1 MFKTKTSVDRHVQEV
16 FKKVRDENE
25 RNLRCYH
32 IAKLYYQVGDYDS
45 ARRYLSSYLE
55 VKNESAVAHK
65 LLGQIYEALEQKE
78 SAFAQYK
85 QSLEL
90 DSRQDD
96 LVLKVCELLIDT
108 DVGMDINRMKYWSD
122 RASETLPNHRIVFEL
137 KEKILTADKSNA
149 NDDDLEGLITSE
161 LSARPSDIQLHIKL
175 IKYYVKKNRLS
186 DAFKHAI
193 DVELTYLHRDNLI
206 WYETLC
212 DLLSK
217 CKDIR
222 QTKIPFWIFYVSSL
236 ERYVSLTLREHN
248 NAINS
253 TIQDATQA
261 LFNFD
266 QSLTEAKQQ
275 NYLDH
280 SILSEQMFQHMW
292 GQLNYHLA
300 CLLIRK
306 VKREQKNWIE
316 IGRLCSALLLGAI
329 HSTPIDLTTSWAI
342 NLKEFKELATLWNK
356 EGSYRCSQAA
366 HTLKDYGKDN
376 PKRLMDKI
384 DEYFNSTWREN
395 IYRKIFNGK
404 LHEQMINQSYFANST
419 LANPPLRLLSI
430 TELKIYDEIAKEIY
444 PSSLHH
450 HVWLGIVN
458 RPHYDGNN
466 LDNLT
471 IYPNQYCH
479 VFDNLQLSVFNLS
492 QASPDTIGRLDIDAF
507 LNATIYCA
515 IEIVDEQQRSGFL
528 SPDRMP
534 TLPADLTNTI
544 CTSAQEK
551 WWQYAYKIYSRDN
564 NIDGD
569 YGELR
574 QEIQRGL
581 EIVRCIG
588 NHGLHINILVHLARL
603 FYHRAELLRVID
615 KNHSDLIY
623 LQLRYELYW
632 SNAVPLLERLLK
644 NNSIRMT
651 TCKMFDY
658 HGKNMTNGE
667 ISCALDEGRLILAQK
682 YLRNKQ
688 YEQAIDALQIIKS
701 PEASYHQGEIYK
713 ILADELIESQPRE
726 NLASSIK
733 SQHIIMLTKA
743 RNCYYLTLDRLR
755 SPGSNPNHPLNAELG
770 NRIECIEND
779 LKKIDPDLSRNDF
792 NRHDCDVFSEES
804 YSSAHSIDQ
813 NQSHNLILNNS
824 TLGNISTPQRIASY
838 RTPKQLNTP
847 RNNNNHH
854 HHHHHTHDAIEL
866 SRSRIQNEA
875 RPSPERLDAQLRQL
889 IYSKDNM
896 LTVMM
901 DQIKILVDSNKQL
914 DGKLEELRKDFAN
927 FRIETQQKRR
937 EGSTNNIDEHFATN
951 DDYISMNFAPSLNN
965 PGLNQPPPPSI
976 PQIPNNLFAQAQRNP
991 YSPMVYPPAA
1001 PPSLGNYYPTGLPF
1015 NDPHQQHLQSLYPH
1029 GVYPMPPIYPRSS
1042 IDQTLAGIPKISDMM
1057 QQGMLQQSLFHSHL
1071 MNHLTDFG
1079 NTTPQ
1084 QQQSHLGQP
1093 LSMQMTGGNIAQNES
1108 INIPPISTM
1117 SSTIIKDAPV
1127 NKIPPVNVVITTSDT
1142 LPTNVSTIE
1151 QPTLSVTVPPQHR
1164 NVRVIQNNSMNNEQ
1178 IIPHNYQI
1186 SMPSHAMIPTTVS
1199 LPPLSM
1205 SIADTIALTNEKN
1218 MNTLNTSTVSAG
1230 SHNSSVEVPDVEY
1243 DPIPGFVPVIPLPDE
1258 IVVRTGEE
1266 NEETLFCARAKLF
1279 RFVDKEWKDRGVGN
1293 VKLLRSN
1300 DGKVRL
1306 LMRREQVL
1314 KICAN
1319 HLLTP
1324 DMNLQAMNNNDKAW
1338 IWVANDFADEEVKLE
1353 KLCIKFKLV
1362 EEAQAFKVNF
1372 DKAKQM
1378 ISSTPVQ
1385 TNVGINNDKSNQSIE
1400 KTSMKNND
1408 DKSQLVVGGFLFKSP
1423 PIIQQTAVNNDEKL
1437 KKTQDDLSSTKAT
1450 SKPSPFAGFSF
1461 VKTDST
1467 SSKIITTTATTT
1479 AATTPTNIFSFVKT
1493 TSGIFDT
1500 QKSTPF
1506 TTTTQTTTGAISSS
1520 PFDLSKSVEQSSL
1533 RRPHNVTSV
1542 KSTMPISGT
1551 VRDDGKAVLYENIVT
1566 LLSKS
1571 SDIGDWNERGTG
1583 PLFILLD
1590 IKTGKLNVLIWNNER
1605 SKAYCN
1611 LSVTK
1616 SNEFTSM
1623 TAPNYVCWKSQEL
1636 NKFGKYENYA
1646 ILFNEINDAEEFR
1659 KIIDNCQRIM
1669 IGDEISMANIH
1680 QVDKQITISEQNTS
1694 SNRSFGLAF
1703 KPPPGSWEC
1712 SSCYTQ
1718 NNADVK
1724 NCVACTASMPSVKSV
1739 ESTQSSQSNNQKPLS
1754 ELFKPQADSWECKMC
1769 YIRNTNA
1776 NDCCVACNSPNENKQ
1791 SGKSSSTAVSDST
1804 KSKSSSGFG
1813 IGNSGASST
1822 FTFGIPKDTSQNTTT
1837 PTFSFGIQP
1846 VNQQTNKDSTASG
1859 FTFKAPGVDD
1869 KQISNDNQTKQL
1881 NFGGFGQLSKSNDKE
1896 FSFGTGQKLEST
1908 SSTVSGSFTFGTP
1921 GKNFDF
1927 QFQTK
1932 SPIKSPGTAGG
1943 VTTGV
1948 ADVSEDEVAES
1959 EDIYFAPVIPLPDK
1973 IEIKTG
1979 EEDEEIL
1986 YSHRAKLFRFDSNT
2000 KEWKE
2005 RGLGDIKLLRHCD
2018 TKKLRLVMR
2027 RDHTLKLCLN
2037 HVVNLDLEITSKD
2050 EKTWVW
2056 NAADFSEGEIEYV
2069 HLACRFKTSEIA
2081 GEFKKSVE
2089 SAIADG
2095 KLNETKINDDKN
2107 SSKSVVQSSATT
2119 PIQDLQVVYELK
2131 VSPEEK
2137 DAALKLQLPENFY
2150 SYKLK
2155 EDCPGCLGCK
2165 EPDHPLFNE
2174 KNKDEN
2180 TTTPINIKLESPKL
2194 TTKQSVQPNLKS
2206 SINFGSSINNQPLSA
2221 PVFGAQPIFS
2231 SNITKDD
2238 NKSTEKSNFV
2248 FGPTS
2253 SQAKSNAVNNL
2264 FDKFSACSPTE
2275 NKTKQ
2280 SSDTT
2285 SIFGKS
2291 IFGGSGQT
2299 TLFGGSAFKSDSPT
2313 TTASTT
2319 PFSNFGASN
2328 VAATYT
2334 FGAGTKDSSQS
2345 FSKLAESSSVNVNT
2359 SLPVTTTVSSTLFKT
2374 SSSDSSPALSSGSSF
2389 MSSGFGL
2396 NQSPSIFDGVKPGS
2410 KSLFGGSTNQS
2421 DSTTTTTTATA
2432 TTTVTSTFPIASG
2445 GLFSSATNTTPTFG
2459 SLSGP
2464 IFGGGKS
2471 PSTTSSSSLAD
2482 NKIFGE
2488 STSIFGGKIFNN
2500 TASTFGALAATA
2512 KTNDNTSSKTDES
2525 SVSSSPFLNTDNITT
2540 FSTLA
2545 AASSQPVGFKT
2556 DPNFSFAGAGQSVFG
2571 SRAPASVASGK
2582 SSNQKST
2589 GDDEDDD
2596 NNENEDY
2603 DPHYEPIIPLPD
2615 AVEVRTG
2622 EEDEEKIFCHRA
2634 KLYRY
2639 EVKSKEWKERGTGE
2653 MKLLYHPQ
2661 QFTYRLL
2668 LRREQVHKV
2677 VCNLLLTPEIEF
2689 QPLKTSDRSWMWAG
2703 MNYTDDQFEIEKLAV
2718 KFKSTELAIEFKNA
2732 IDKAQNELRE
2742 RQNNSQSLD
2751 KSGVED
2757 YTNYRVEDDEDEGE
2771 DDEDEQLSL
2780 MFERQAVLSY
2790 LDNDDNTWKT
2800 FGRGQLK
2807 MVYDSD
2813 IFGARIIFEVI
2824 PGVLSSSSVITLESQ
2839 VEIDGCD
2846 CTWTAIDCLID
2857 PPIRRTFKASFTM
2870 EDHAQ
2875 EMYINF
2881 QDGHECAK
2889 QADISESA
2897 YFEDQDES

>member
-32 IAKLYYQVGDYDS
+32 IAKLYYSVGDYES

-90 DSRQDD
+90 DGRQDD
-96 LVLKVCELLIDT
+96 LVLKVCELLVDT

-122 RASETLPNHRIVFEL
+122 RASEKLPNHRIVFEL
-137 KEKILTADKSNA
+137 KEKILTADKSNV
-149 NDDDLEGLITSE
+149 NDDDLEALIKSE
-161 LSARPSDIQLHIKL
+161 LLARPSDIQLHVKL

-222 QTKIPFWIFYVSSL
+222 QSKIPFWIIYMSSL
-236 ERYVSLTLREHN
+236 ERYVSLTLREHG
-248 NAINS
+248 NAINC

-275 NYLDH
+275 NYLDN
-280 SILSEQMFQHMW
+280 SIVSEQMFQHMW

-329 HSTPIDLTTSWAI
+329 HSTPIDLSTSWAI
-342 NLKEFKELATLWNK
+342 NLKEPLKGLVTLWNK

-419 LANPPLRLLSI
+419 LANPPLRLLSF

-458 RPHYDGNN
+458 RPHYGENN
-466 LDNLT
+466 SDNLT
-471 IYPNQYCH
+471 IDIYPNQYCH

-551 WWQYAYKIYSRDN
+551 WWQYAYKIYSRDD

-569 YGELR
+569 YSELR

-644 NNSIRMT
+644 NNLIRMT
-651 TCKMFDY
+651 TSKMFDY

-667 ISCALDEGRLILAQK
+667 MSSALDEGRLILAQK
-682 YLRNKQ
+682 YLRNKE

-713 ILADELIESQPRE
+713 ILADELIGSQSRE

-770 NRIECIEND
+770 NRIESIEND

-792 NRHDCDVFSEES
+792 NRHDYDVYSEES
-804 YSSAHSIDQ
+804 YSSTHSIDQ
-813 NQSHNLILNNS
+813 NQSHNIIFNNS
-824 TLGNISTPQRIASY
+824 TLGNISTPQRIASH
-838 RTPKQLNTP
+838 RTPKQLITP
-847 RNNNNHH
+847 RNHH
-854 HHHHHTHDAIEL
+854 HHHHQHQTHDAIEL

-896 LTVMM
+896 LTIMM
-901 DQIKILVDSNKQL
+901 DQIKTLVDSNKSLVDSNKQL
-914 DGKLEELRKDFAN
+914 DGKLEELRKEFAN

-937 EGSTNNIDEHFATN
+937 ERSTNNIDEQFTTD
-951 DDYISMNFAPSLNN
+951 DDYINFASMNNS
-965 PGLNQPPPPSI
+965 GLNQPPSI
-976 PQIPNNLFAQAQRNP
+976 PQIPNNLFAQAQQRNP
-991 YSPMVYPPAA
+991 YSPLVYPQAA
-1001 PPSLGNYYPTGLPF
+1001 PPSLANYYPTGLPF

-1029 GVYPMPPIYPRSS
+1029 GVYPMPPMYPRSQ
-1042 IDQTLAGIPKISDMM
+1042 IDQTLAGIPKIPDMI

-1079 NTTPQ
+1079 NTTQQQQQQQQQLQ

-1093 LSMQMTGGNIAQNES
+1093 LSMQMTGGNITQNES
-1108 INIPPISTM
+1108 INIPPISSM
-1117 SSTIIKDAPV
+1117 PSTIIKDAPV

-1142 LPTNVSTIE
+1142 LPTNTSGIN

-1164 NVRVIQNNSMNNEQ
+1164 NVGVIQNNSMNNEQ
-1178 IIPHNYQI
+1178 IMPHNYQI
-1186 SMPSHAMIPTTVS
+1186 SMPSHATIPTTVY
-1199 LPPLSM
+1199 LPPLST
-1205 SIADTIALTNEKN
+1205 SITDTIAQTQEKN
-1218 MNTLNTSTVSAG
+1218 MNTLNTSGASAG
-1230 SHNSSVEVPDVEY
+1230 SHNNSVDVPEVEY

-1258 IVVRTGEE
+1258 VVVRTGEE
-1266 NEETLFCARAKLF
+1266 DEETLFCARAKLF
-1279 RFVDKEWKDRGVGN
+1279 RFADKEWKDRGVGN

-1362 EEAQAFKVNF
+1362 EEAQAFKVSF

-1378 ISSTPVQ
+1378 ISTTPVKA
-1385 TNVGINNDKSNQSIE
+1385 NLEINKDKNNQSID
-1400 KTSMKNND
+1400 KISMKNDD

-1437 KKTQDDLSSTKAT
+1437 NKTQDDLPSTKAT

-1467 SSKIITTTATTT
+1467 SSKIISTTTTATTT
-1479 AATTPTNIFSFVKT
+1479 STNIFSFVKT
-1493 TSGIFDT
+1493 TTSSSGIFDT
-1500 QKSTPF
+1500 QKSTSF
-1506 TTTTQTTTGAISSS
+1506 TTTTQTTTGTISSS
-1520 PFDLSKSVEQSSL
+1520 PFDLSKNVEQTSL

-1542 KSTMPISGT
+1542 KSTVPISGT

-1566 LLSKS
+1566 LLSKNN
-1571 SDIGDWNERGTG
+1571 DNGDWNERGIG
-1583 PLFILLD
+1583 SLFILLD

-1611 LSVTK
+1611 ILITK
-1616 SNEFTSM
+1616 SNEFTSI

-1636 NKFGKYENYA
+1636 NKSGKYENYA

-1669 IGDEISMANIH
+1669 TGDEISMENIH
-1680 QVDKQITISEQNTS
+1680 QIDKQVTITEQNTTVTS
-1694 SNRSFGLAF
+1694 TSNSSFGLAF

-1718 NNADVK
+1718 NKADVK
-1724 NCVACTASMPSVKSV
+1724 NCVACTAPMPSAKSV
-1739 ESTQSSQSNNQKPLS
+1739 EPTQSSQSNNQKPLS

-1776 NDCCVACNSPNENKQ
+1776 NDCCVACNSPNDNKQ
-1791 SGKSSSTAVSDST
+1791 SGKSSSTAVTDLT
-1804 KSKSSSGFG
+1804 KSKSSGGFG
-1813 IGNSGASST
+1813 ISNSGASST

-1837 PTFSFGIQP
+1837 STFSFGIQP
-1846 VNQQTNKDSTASG
+1846 VNQQINKDSTAGG

-1881 NFGGFGQLSKSNDKE
+1881 NFGGFGQLTKSNDKE
-1896 FSFGTGQKLEST
+1896 FSFGSGQKLEST

-1932 SPIKSPGTAGG
+1932 SPIKSPGAAADG
-1943 VTTGV
+1943 VTTGG
-1948 ADVSEDEVAES
+1948 AGDVSEDEVAES
-1959 EDIYFAPVIPLPDK
+1959 EDIYFPPVIPLPDK
-1973 IEIKTG
+1973 IEVKTG
-1979 EEDEEIL
+1979 EEDEEVL

-2050 EKTWVW
+2050 DKTWVW

-2089 SAIADG
+2089 SAIADV
-2095 KLNETKINDDKN
+2095 KLNETKINDDTN
-2107 SSKSVVQSSATT
+2107 SSKSVIKSSATT

-2155 EDCPGCLGCK
+2155 DDCPGCLGCN
-2165 EPDHPLFNE
+2165 EPDHPLFDE

-2180 TTTPINIKLESPKL
+2180 PTTPINIKLEPPKL
-2194 TTKQSVQPNLKS
+2194 TPKQSIQPDLKS

-2253 SQAKSNAVNNL
+2253 AQAKSNAVNNL
-2264 FDKFSACSPTE
+2264 FDKFSVCSPTE
-2275 NKTKQ
+2275 NKTKTI
-2280 SSDTT
+2280 SDTT

-2299 TLFGGSAFKSDSPT
+2299 SLFGGSAYKSDSST
-2313 TTASTT
+2313 TTTTT
-2319 PFSNFGASN
+2319 PFSNFGGSN

-2334 FGAGTKDSSQS
+2334 FGAATKDTPPS

-2359 SLPVTTTVSSTLFKT
+2359 SLPATTTVSTILFKT
-2374 SSSDSSPALSSGSSF
+2374 SSSDSSPALNSGMNF

-2396 NQSPSIFDGVKPGS
+2396 NQSPSIFDGVKPSS

-2421 DSTTTTTTATA
+2421 DSTTVTTTPTA

-2445 GLFSSATNTTPTFG
+2445 GLFSSGTNTTPTFG
-2459 SLSGP
+2459 SLSSP
-2464 IFGGGKS
+2464 IFGG
-2471 PSTTSSSSLAD
+2471 
-2482 NKIFGE
+2482 N
-2488 STSIFGGKIFNN
+2488 IFNN
-2500 TASTFGALAATA
+2500 TTSTFGTLAVTA
-2512 KTNDNTSSKTDES
+2512 KTNDNTSSKTEE
-2525 SVSSSPFLNTDNITT
+2525 SPFLNTDNITT

-2545 AASSQPVGFKT
+2545 AASAQPVGFKT

-2571 SRAPASVASGK
+2571 SRIPASVASGK

-2703 MNYTDDQFEIEKLAV
+2703 MNYTDDQYEIEKLAV
-2718 KFKSTELAIEFKNA
+2718 KFKSPELAIEFKNA
-2732 IDKAQNELRE
+2732 IDKAQNELCE

-2751 KSGVED
+2751 RSEIEE
-2757 YTNYRVEDDEDEGE
+2757 YRNYRVEDDAGEGE
-2771 DDEDEQLSL
+2771 NDEDEQDSL

-2800 FGRGQLK
+2800 FGPGQLK

-2824 PGVLSSSSVITLESQ
+2824 PGELSSSSVITVESQ

-2846 CTWTAIDCLID
+2846 CTWTAIDCLVD
-2857 PPIRRTFKASFTM
+2857 SPIRRTFKASFTM
-2870 EDHAQ
+2870 VNHAQ

-2881 QDGHECAK
+2881 KDGHECAK